1 MNNQLEMKRFV
12 RAVERGRTEDA
23 AALLENAPQL
33 LQLSRPRSPLWVA
46 AQHGN
51 AELTSRLLKCGADP
65 CCVGWDGCSCSL
77 PEQPIHV
84 AARNGHG
91 AVVELLRHYV
101 DPIDIFDAC
110 ALGERDRVKAILH
123 ADRTQANAIRV
134 MDPEGRFPLTPL
146 HAAVF
151 CGRREIL
158 VDLLEAGALVRPEL
172 DGSRRTLMPRLALA
186 LCRGYVDIAETLML
200 AGDVPGDEVETCIS
214 FAQAAYGGRQASI
227 DLLFRYGLD
236 INARRADEEHCAFVH
251 VRHPRY
257 ESWLLLLEC
266 GVDLDAQRRNGK
278 SMLHIAAARGLKT
291 FVAALIERGVDV
303 GLRDHEGMTA
313 LEYARGRKNQ
323 KMYEYL
329 LEQGI
334 TS

>member
-1 MNNQLEMKRFV
+1 MSNQLEMKRFV

-151 CGRREIL
+151 CGRRGIL
-158 VDLLEAGALVRPEL
+158 VYWRLVP
-172 DGSRRTLMPRLALA
+172 
-186 LCRGYVDIAETLML
+186 LCVRNWTGV
-200 AGDVPGDEVETCIS
+200 
-214 FAQAAYGGRQASI
+214 GGR
-227 DLLFRYGLD
+227 
-236 INARRADEEHCAFVH
+236 
-251 VRHPRY
+251 
-257 ESWLLLLEC
+257 
-266 GVDLDAQRRNGK
+266 
-278 SMLHIAAARGLKT
+278 
-291 FVAALIERGVDV
+291 
-303 GLRDHEGMTA
+303 
-313 LEYARGRKNQ
+313 
-323 KMYEYL
+323 
-329 LEQGI
+329 
-334 TS
+334 